1 MLTTIDSV
9 KRAARKG
16 KEVALNGL
24 NFKDRV
30 KLLKSAGHRTSA
42 GTMYV
47 PGFDGKNQYIKYVG
61 VK

>member
-16 KEVALNGL
+16 EIVSLTGL
-24 NFKDRV
+24 NETDKRKVLKD
-30 KLLKSAGHRTSA
+30 SGFPTNA

-47 PGFDGKNQYIKYVG
+47 PGFDGKSHYIKH
-61 VK
+61 VKL